1 LNEKRNRTDLLET
14 FKMFIGKS
22 SLSFDSFFEGIL
34 YHVQEVIVLN
44 LSNIDVIWTY
54 QSIVCLKE

>member
-22 SLSFDSFFEGIL
+22 SLSHSFFEGIL

-44 LSNIDVIWTY
+44 LSNIDVIGTY
-54 QSIVCLKE
+54 QSTVCLKE

>member
-1 LNEKRNRTDLLET
+1 
-14 FKMFIGKS
+14 MFIGKY